1 MSSRVLRVL
10 PVALV
15 LSVSAA
21 AAFAPVALAARETE
35 LYPMEGEIDCWLHV
49 DGTGFPASDF
59 APGLEDYS
67 MVDIYFSRQE
77 AGFDDDIGSEITIYA
92 QVKSGL
98 LVDEHGEFSTR
109 FLVPDELADGREE
122 EDVRRGT
129 HYVYVTRA
137 GERHI
142 EGVAEFTVIACEIE
156 LDLPDGPVGSSIDIT
171 GADFAS
177 GDKITI
183 EYDGCD
189 LAVMGGAEKTNRKG
203 EFRCSILIP
212 ESPAGKHTIAAADQS
227 GNEADLPFT
236 VTPKIAIAAP
246 KGTCADIIAVAGTGF
261 DSRSDI
267 AITFDGV
274 AAGVTEADKYGSFE
288 ISFPVPMRS
297 AGTYEVQARDGDKN
311 RATVTFLIACSIELS
326 QAAGNVGSEVA
337 VTGSGFK
344 PDTSITVTYTLERV
358 TVATTA
364 SNANGEFSTICV
376 IPPGR
381 HGPRP
386 ITATDGTNTATATFT
401 LESMPP
407 PTPSLLTPETAARA
421 KSRAYF
427 DWEAVTDPSGVTYT
441 LQIAKDDEF
450 SRTSIVVE
458 KIGIS
463 ASEYLLSEE
472 EKLESTGKEPYYWR
486 VKAADGAGN
495 ETISAVG
502 SFHVG
507 LSFSKLP
514 AWVQLLIVSVI
525 VLLVGYACFRVW
537 RRWSYR

>member
-1 MSSRVLRVL
+1 M

-21 AAFAPVALAARETE
+21 AAFAPVVLAARETE

-236 VTPKIAIAAP
+236 VTPKIAIAAR

-274 AAGVTEADKYGSFE
+274 AAGVTGADKYGSFE

-450 SRTSIVVE
+450 SRTSVVVE